1 MPAKNPSL
9 ADVKNVP
16 DKRVSALG
24 PIPCASTNLRMAARA
39 TTRLYDKALAPV
51 GLTVT
56 QYAILA
62 SIFRAGEI
70 ATMDLAAR
78 LCLERTTLYRALAV
92 LERRALIAVRPGHGR
107 EQFLSLTPAGTKL
120 REGAFGAWNKVQQ
133 MFLEAFGEGW
143 NDLLN
148 QIRRAQKIAEQQLGA
163 DSLG

>member
-1 MPAKNPSL
+1 MPAKNPRP
-9 ADVKNVP
+9 ADVTGTPQNTIA
-16 DKRVSALG
+16 ALG
-24 PIPCASTNLRMAARA
+24 PIPCASTSLRMAARA

-70 ATMDLAAR
+70 ATMDLASR

-92 LERRALIAVRPGHGR
+92 LERRALIASRPGHGR
-107 EQFLSLTPAGTKL
+107 EQFLSLTPSGAKL
-120 REGAFGAWNKVQQ
+120 REAALGEWNKVQQ

-148 QIRRAQKIAEQQLGA
+148 QIRRAQKIAEQQLGS